1 MWNDLCAEQMKYRHT
16 FLGKAFFVAPLLT
29 LLLGIKLSPAYVVL
43 TSFNWW
49 YMFLL
54 PAMLSIVSCSCGEK
68 DRKLGEKAVFTLP
81 VSLKRARLIKIFDCS
96 LWLFLACIVQCILTF
111 VAGQVFQAKYSDTI
125 TIFHALFAGVLL
137 FLTYA
142 WQIPL
147 CLLLEQKCGAAAT
160 ILINMAANII
170 LSANFATEGM
180 WLIPYAV
187 PARLMC
193 PVLKILPNGLP
204 AEPGNITFSPE
215 LLSWGSI
222 LPGLVV
228 TCLCFILVTEISIRV
243 YERKGMK

>member
-81 VSLKRARLIKIFDCS
+81 VSLKRARLIKIFYCS

-204 AEPGNITFSPE
+204 AEP
-215 LLSWGSI
+215 
-222 LPGLVV
+222 
-228 TCLCFILVTEISIRV
+228 
-243 YERKGMK
+243 

>member
-1 MWNDLCAEQMKYRHT
+1 MHSTVYFDVCGRA
-16 FLGKAFFVAPLLT
+16 
-29 LLLGIKLSPAYVVL
+29 GIP
-43 TSFNWW
+43 
-49 YMFLL
+49 
-54 PAMLSIVSCSCGEK
+54 G
-68 DRKLGEKAVFTLP
+68 
-81 VSLKRARLIKIFDCS
+81 KIFRHHYD
-96 LWLFLACIVQCILTF
+96 
-111 VAGQVFQAKYSDTI
+111 
-125 TIFHALFAGVLL
+125 FHALFAGVLL

-147 CLLLEQKCGAAAT
+147 CLLLEQKCGTVAT
-160 ILINMAANII
+160 ILINMVANII

-228 TCLCFILVTEISIRV
+228 TCLCFILVTEISIV

>member
-1 MWNDLCAEQMKYRHT
+1 MWNYFRAEQMKYRHT
-16 FLGKAFFVAPLLT
+16 FAGKAFLVAPLLT

-49 YMFLL
+49 YMFLI

-81 VSLKRARLIKIFDCS
+81 VSLRRVRLIKIFYCS
-96 LWLFLACIVQCILTF
+96 LLLFLACIVQCILTF
-111 VAGQVFQAKYSDTI
+111 AAGQVFQAKYSDTI

-142 WQIPL
+142 WQVPL
-147 CLLLEQKCGAAAT
+147 CLLLEQKCGTAAT
-160 ILINMAANII
+160 ILINMAANAI
-170 LSANFATEGM
+170 LSANFATEGL
-180 WLIPYAV
+180 WLIPYAI

-204 AEPGNITFSPE
+204 AETGSITFSPE
-215 LLSWGSI
+215 LLSWESI
-222 LPGLVV
+222 LPGVV
-228 TCLCFILVTEISIRV
+228 VSLLCFVLITEMSVRF
-243 YERKGMK
+243 YERKGRK

>member
-16 FLGKAFFVAPLLT
+16 FLGKAFLVAPLLT

-81 VSLKRARLIKIFDCS
+81 
-96 LWLFLACIVQCILTF
+96 
-111 VAGQVFQAKYSDTI
+111 
-125 TIFHALFAGVLL
+125 
-137 FLTYA
+137 A

-147 CLLLEQKCGAAAT
+147 CLLLEQKCGTVAT
-160 ILINMAANII
+160 ILINMVANII
-170 LSANFATEGM
+170 LSANFATERM
-180 WLIPYAV
+180 CLIPYAV

-215 LLSWGSI
+215 LLSWESI

-228 TCLCFILVTEISIRV
+228 TCLCFVVVTEISIRV

>member
-81 VSLKRARLIKIFDCS
+81 VSLKRARLIKIFYCS

-111 VAGQVFQAKYSDTI
+111 VAGIPGKIFRHHYDFSCAVCRSVTVSD
-125 TIFHALFAGVLL
+125 
-137 FLTYA
+137 
-142 WQIPL
+142 
-147 CLLLEQKCGAAAT
+147 
-160 ILINMAANII
+160 
-170 LSANFATEGM
+170 
-180 WLIPYAV
+180 
-187 PARLMC
+187 
-193 PVLKILPNGLP
+193 
-204 AEPGNITFSPE
+204 
-215 LLSWGSI
+215 
-222 LPGLVV
+222 
-228 TCLCFILVTEISIRV
+228 IRV
-243 YERKGMK
+243 ADSTLPSSGAEMRSRSHNFDQYGSKYYLEC

>member
-1 MWNDLCAEQMKYRHT
+1 M
-16 FLGKAFFVAPLLT
+16 
-29 LLLGIKLSPAYVVL
+29 
-43 TSFNWW
+43 
-49 YMFLL
+49 
-54 PAMLSIVSCSCGEK
+54 
-68 DRKLGEKAVFTLP
+68 
-81 VSLKRARLIKIFDCS
+81 
-96 LWLFLACIVQCILTF
+96 
-111 VAGQVFQAKYSDTI
+111 AGQVFQAKYSDTI

-147 CLLLEQKCGAAAT
+147 CLSSGAEMRNCSHNFV
-160 ILINMAANII
+160 NMVANII

>member
-16 FLGKAFFVAPLLT
+16 FLGKAFLVAPLLT
-29 LLLGIKLSPAYVVL
+29 FLLGIKLSPAYVVL

-81 VSLKRARLIKIFDCS
+81 VSLKRVRLIKIFYCS

-147 CLLLEQKCGAAAT
+147 CLLLEQKCGTVAT
-160 ILINMAANII
+160 ILINMVANII
-170 LSANFATEGM
+170 LSANFATERM

-204 AEPGNITFSPE
+204 AEPGNITFSPQ
-215 LLSWGSI
+215 LLSWESI

-228 TCLCFILVTEISIRV
+228 TCLCFVLVTEISIRV

>member
-81 VSLKRARLIKIFDCS
+81 VSLKRVRLIKIFYCS

-147 CLLLEQKCGAAAT
+147 CLLLEQKCGTVAT
-160 ILINMAANII
+160 ILINMVANII
-170 LSANFATEGM
+170 LSANFCNRKDVADSICSSGASDVSGTKNIAKWASGRAGKHHIFPATSVMGK
-180 WLIPYAV
+180 YFAGT
-187 PARLMC
+187 C
-193 PVLKILPNGLP
+193 SHLPM
-204 AEPGNITFSPE
+204 
-215 LLSWGSI
+215 
-222 LPGLVV
+222 
-228 TCLCFILVTEISIRV
+228 LCCCHRN
-243 YERKGMK
+243 

>member
-1 MWNDLCAEQMKYRHT
+1 MVYVFASGNAFHC
-16 FLGKAFFVAPLLT
+16 FLQLRRERQKAWRKGGVYTSGVTKKGKADQD
-29 LLLGIKLSPAYVVL
+29 
-43 TSFNWW
+43 
-49 YMFLL
+49 FLL
-54 PAMLSIVSCSCGEK
+54 QSV
-68 DRKLGEKAVFTLP
+68 V
-81 VSLKRARLIKIFDCS
+81 V
-96 LWLFLACIVQCILTF
+96 LACIVQCILTF

-215 LLSWGSI
+215 LLSWESI

-228 TCLCFILVTEISIRV
+228 TCLCFVLVTEISIRV